1 MKNTN
6 HDKFII
12 YDVLTKLMA
21 KEIQKWSYSIKVTD
35 DIINS
40 KRLDFF
46 RFVLTTDIEIQIARL
61 TPSDFVIKTY
71 F

>member
-1 MKNTN
+1 MTNTN

-12 YDVLTKLMA
+12 YDVVTKLMA
-21 KEIQKWSYSIKVTD
+21 KEIQKWSDSIKVAD
-35 DIINS
+35 DMINS

-61 TPSDFVIKTY
+61 TPNDYVIKT
-71 F
+71 

>member
-21 KEIQKWSYSIKVTD
+21 KEIQKWSDSIKVTD

-61 TPSDFVIKTY
+61 TPSDFVIKT
-71 F
+71 